1 MDYII
6 NIVENLVKTFSRIIY
21 IMLLKIEKSNRL
33 NKRYMGIFT
42 NGKKYTLV

>member
-21 IMLLKIEKSNRL
+21 IMLLKDNIKEFNRV
-33 NKRYMGIFT
+33 FF
-42 NGKKYTLV
+42 